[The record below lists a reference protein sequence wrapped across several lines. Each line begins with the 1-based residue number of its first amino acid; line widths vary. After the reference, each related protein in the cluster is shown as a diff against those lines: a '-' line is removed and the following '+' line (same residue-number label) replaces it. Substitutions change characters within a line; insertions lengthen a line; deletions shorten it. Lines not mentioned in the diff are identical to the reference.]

1 MVHTGSVSI
10 GHASGTYYRDK
21 IREIHP
27 ANSKYPDN
35 GIFVLPIGPG
45 HAEAAQSFWDAMHSS
60 DDSVHSD
67 ERGLSPS
74 EYAARNGLSLS
85 TVHRRLR
92 AGLIKECQSGGKNCR
107 IVIPPSELFRV
118 DSLEA
123 DSNPLETHSMEEQ
136 PKKQLAG
143 PKPKWSQRTNKY

>member
-1 MVHTGSVSI
+1 
-10 GHASGTYYRDK
+10 
-21 IREIHP
+21 
-27 ANSKYPDN
+27 
-35 GIFVLPIGPG
+35 
-45 HAEAAQSFWDAMHSS
+45 MHSS

-92 AGLIKECQSGGKNCR
+92 AGLIKKCQSGGKNCR

-118 DSLEA
+118 DSLETPEA
-123 DSNPLETHSMEEQ
+123 DSSPHEIHSMEEQ
-136 PKKQLAG
+136 PRKQLAG
-143 PKPKWSQRTNKY
+143 PRPKWSQRTNK